1 MKCSACGA
9 EIENQAVLCPYCGS
23 EQVENARQEHAR
35 EVNVL
40 KEETEKIRRSIRP
53 HDVSKVNKKMT
64 KLMVLFVAVILL
76 LLGFSMLTG
85 TVKNKIKMVSQ
96 EKALQKLEE
105 YYQAAEYEKL
115 TEYYESRDDVFG
127 GRFEKYRRVYDI
139 QKRVSWISQN
149 LEGDYWQYVQ
159 EGSIDFSVWNIYDLI
174 GILVDVKDYE
184 KEEFPCGEGE
194 ATLFYREWALEVLT
208 NRLLFTQDEIR
219 QMTEIYEDQ
228 EDYNAEVFAPYSELI
243 TERLLAE

>member
-9 EIENQAVLCPYCGS
+9 EIDNQAVLCPYCGS

-64 KLMVLFVAVILL
+64 KLMVLFVAVILV

-96 EKALQKLEE
+96 EKALQKLED
-105 YYQAAEYEKL
+105 YYQAAEYENL

-194 ATLFYREWALEVLT
+194 AMLFYREWALEVLT

-228 EDYNAEVFAPYSELI
+228 EDYNAEVFAPYSKLI